1 MGANRTGPT
10 RVDMGKF
17 LTIPTARPNNA
28 MGMPQ
33 PMEDVANDTRVITT
47 ITLVLC
53 GGGLMSERL
62 HGSQ

>member
-1 MGANRTGPT
+1 MG
-10 RVDMGKF
+10 
-17 LTIPTARPNNA
+17 I
-28 MGMPQ
+28 PQ

-47 ITLVLC
+47 ITLLLC